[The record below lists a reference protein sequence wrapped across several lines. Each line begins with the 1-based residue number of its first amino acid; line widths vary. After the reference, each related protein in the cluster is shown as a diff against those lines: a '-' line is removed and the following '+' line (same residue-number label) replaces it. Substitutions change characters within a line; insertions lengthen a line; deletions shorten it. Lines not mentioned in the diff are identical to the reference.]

1 MTVENLEIKVKTDS
15 GSAKSDLDSLK
26 KVLEDLKSL
35 AGKITIN
42 SGVQSVGKAARE
54 AKQNTVPLSAELQ
67 KVIAEAGRYEVA
79 LQKIKDAKRKMD
91 EAFSNGNI
99 SAAYSARE
107 RELNANAQADKFRP
121 KNPLPISR
129 QEVIET
135 ANAVAFLE
143 NKIIGL
149 EDAMQEAFAN
159 GDENKAWALRGQII
173 QSERALKKLQDTT
186 DGAAKA
192 QKNLDKSVKSLSE
205 TVRSSLPRISKFI
218 SSMQRIAFYRF
229 IRSIIKEITDA
240 FAEGLKNAYAFSDGI
255 ASEGHR
261 FAAALDSM
269 STAGLKMKNQL
280 GSLFIS
286 LLAAVAPIVNQIIGL
301 VTKLAD
307 ALSQIISAITGSTY
321 LKAVDVPKKW
331 ADNAAKAGKAAK
343 EWKNQLLGFDEINR
357 LEEPSNGG
365 GGGGS
370 SELDP
375 SQMFKDSP
383 ISDWAKKIQENLALI
398 ELTASGFLLGLGCL
412 LLFSG
417 ANIPLGL
424 GLIALGAYGFAK
436 ALKEDWSSVDPKIA
450 KAVASVMAILGGAL
464 LAIGAVLVFTTAN
477 IPLGL
482 GLMAAG
488 AASLGTAVA
497 IHWKGIPDNVKTV
510 LTDIMLAL
518 GGALL
523 ALGIIITLATPAFSP
538 LGLGLIVAGAASLAA
553 AVAINWKEIPNHVK
567 NILTEVMFIIGGS
580 LVALGMILLLT
591 GAGIPLGLGLILAG
605 AASLGVAYAMNP
617 NAIIE
622 TVQNVCRTIWDIVT
636 GLFKGIHDWIQ
647 NLIDGITTFFSLAS
661 TNKRAE
667 KIQEDGSIYLQGF
680 ASGGFPSPGQLFVA
694 NEAGPEL
701 VGTMG
706 GRTAVAPQNDIVE
719 GIRQGVY
726 DAVTAANSNGERQID
741 VRVYLDSREI
751 KIGQNR
757 LSRAMGV

>member
-1 MTVENLEIKVKTDS
+1 MTVENLQLNVRTNAGNASQQFGSLADALNRVRRAAGNMPSNRLSS
-15 GSAKSDLDSLK
+15 GLDRVSNSAK
-26 KVLEDLKSL
+26 
-35 AGKITIN
+35 
-42 SGVQSVGKAARE
+42 KATGHTN
-54 AKQNTVPLSAELQ
+54 KLLS
-67 KVIAEAGRYEVA
+67 
-79 LQKIKDAKRKMD
+79 
-91 EAFSNGNI
+91 S
-99 SAAYSARE
+99 
-107 RELNANAQADKFRP
+107 
-121 KNPLPISR
+121 
-129 QEVIET
+129 
-135 ANAVAFLE
+135 FLR
-143 NKIIGL
+143 IG
-149 EDAMQEAFAN
+149 
-159 GDENKAWALRGQII
+159 
-173 QSERALKKLQDTT
+173 
-186 DGAAKA
+186 
-192 QKNLDKSVKSLSE
+192 
-205 TVRSSLPRISKFI
+205 
-218 SSMQRIAFYRF
+218 FYRA
-229 IRSIIKEITDA
+229 IRSAIKAITDA

-269 STAGLKMKNQL
+269 STAGFKMKNQL

-301 VTKLAD
+301 ITKLAD
-307 ALSQIISAITGSTY
+307 ALSQIFSAITGSTY

-398 ELTASGFLLGLGCL
+398 ELTASGFMLGLGCL

-417 ANIPLGL
+417 TNIPLGL

-667 KIQEDGSIYLQGF
+667 EIQEDGSIYLQGF
-680 ASGGFPSPGQLFVA
+680 ASGGFPTPGQLFVA

-726 DAVTAANSNGERQID
+726 DAVTAANSNGERQVD